1 MKFNKILF
9 LIILLCVCI
18 TLIGCGTPEGFD
30 SDLWRDSK
38 KVVKI
43 IKHAYNKKDNFSVKE
58 EEFIDNYFDKY
69 ENRVYNNFDEH
80 EIIINIK
87 EIYKNY
93 NIYVFSMATF
103 DDEKVIKLMEDNF
116 KKSFQNLKDNYKN
129 LVK

>member
-43 IKHAYNKKDNFSVKE
+43 IKKTYDRDDNFSVKD
-58 EEFIDNYFDKY
+58 EEFIDKYFETYKGRTYDNTKEKQLIKDIRDLYIKY
-69 ENRVYNNFDEH
+69 RVC
-80 EIIINIK
+80 
-87 EIYKNY
+87 
-93 NIYVFSMATF
+93 VF
-103 DDEKVIKLMEDNF
+103 N
-116 KKSFQNLKDNYKN
+116 KKSSSNKKIKRLHKQDMEERFQNLKDNYKN